1 MLGRWYKETLQTIK
15 DNPEVKINDLMVD
28 QKQFINKAISNSDF
42 DEMSEMM
49 TSGFNIG
56 AKQLNQAFKKDI
68 RVDATFNVDPMDALR
83 YANNNAGSKIKG
95 IDEYSRKRINQLVS
109 QGIENGW

>member
-1 MLGRWYKETLQTIK
+1 MQEKYIKTIEKMLGRWYKEVLQTIK

-49 TSGFNIG
+49 TKGFNI
-56 AKQLNQAFKKDI
+56 
-68 RVDATFNVDPMDALR
+68 
-83 YANNNAGSKIKG
+83 
-95 IDEYSRKRINQLVS
+95 
-109 QGIENGW
+109 